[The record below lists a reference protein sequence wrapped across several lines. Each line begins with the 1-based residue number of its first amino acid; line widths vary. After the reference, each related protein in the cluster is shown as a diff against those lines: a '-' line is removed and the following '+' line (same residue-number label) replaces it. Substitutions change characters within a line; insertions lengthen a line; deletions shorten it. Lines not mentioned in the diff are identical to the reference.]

1 MPPGRGSIS
10 ATVPT
15 HSTCLSASVRKGQIV
30 SGVASITISRMSS
43 AISGSFV
50 SLGGLGH
57 IAQPFEARRPV
68 VVEEVAKLAHLVL
81 ARLVKT
87 PGAVP
92 SLAHETRRLEHPE
105 VLGNRRARDLSEV
118 IGDRRRRELAGP
130 HQPQDLPAS
139 GLCQRLECRIHTP
152 NIKLSLA

>member
-43 AISGSFV
+43 AIRGSFV

-57 IAQPFEARRPV
+57 VSLGGLGHVSLGGLGHVSLGGLGHVAQPFEAGRPV
-68 VVEEVAKLAHLVL
+68 VVEGVA
-81 ARLVKT
+81 
-87 PGAVP
+87 G
-92 SLAHETRRLEHPE
+92 
-105 VLGNRRARDLSEV
+105 
-118 IGDRRRRELAGP
+118 
-130 HQPQDLPAS
+130 
-139 GLCQRLECRIHTP
+139 
-152 NIKLSLA
+152 